1 MDSGYQVDNL
11 PSITLK
17 VTITNLTITNL
28 EPIGAW
34 STDYYLGTNKKRDRV
49 ENRASWWSSGIGRQH
64 IGLFIWSRKDEDFIK
79 DVYFARI

>member
-1 MDSGYQVDNL
+1 MHEVL
-11 PSITLK
+11 IITL
-17 VTITNLTITNL
+17 
-28 EPIGAW
+28 EPW
-34 STDYYLGTNKKRDRV
+34 DRV